1 MNLLLDSHVLLWAL
15 HDPRRLSPGARAAV
29 TDPANPV
36 FYSPA
41 SVWELV
47 IKSAKG
53 QLELDADIVAAAN
66 EARFTELPIRSSHAW
81 AVRGLPTLHGDP
93 FDRILIA
100 QAITERLTLVSR
112 DGVFAS
118 YGVALLKA

>member
-1 MNLLLDSHVLLWAL
+1 MNLLLDSHALLWAL
-15 HDPRRLSPGARAAV
+15 YDPRRLAPSVRAAV

-41 SVWELV
+41 SIWELV

-53 QLELDADIVAAAN
+53 QLTLDADIVAAATD
-66 EARFTELPIRSSHAW
+66 ARFTELPIRSSHAW
-81 AVRGLPTLHGDP
+81 AVRDLPPHHADP

-100 QAITERLTLVSR
+100 QALTQRLTLVSR
-112 DGVFAS
+112 DRVFER
-118 YGVALLKA
+118 YGVALLPT